1 MEEREALKRQIELL
15 QNLINTHKSVHGD
28 APNARVEQR
37 HPEASTL
44 SRGRGHSSSVIHP
57 QSSRGRGVYDPQS
70 SRGRGV
76 YDLQSSRGRGVYDLQ
91 SSRGRGVYDP
101 QSSRGRGVYDLQ
113 SRGSWKKTYSLRNKT
128 PQSSVGPPS
137 ASTSSSGHQSVSTS
151 AANSTS
157 LPSHSRGEESDAAK
171 GTALSSVVSQH
182 RREGRV
188 ENSAGSSGVITE
200 KKNTFTQSKAAGS
213 EHDDGEGGSGS
224 TVVNTQHQTLLQQGP
239 EHRRAVLPEK
249 KVSVSAEVPS
259 SPKAKTSTDLNS
271 SPLKPPLSKKTSTE
285 SKHSNTSKHPANLPT
300 GHTGLPLSAP
310 SKIPKQLAVK
320 PAAHSSHSQVSASYL
335 KKSKFTWVKS
345 RNVEGAEAKQ
355 ASSVSSPAA
364 KAVTVAQTSTSK
376 VGVAVGSSP
385 LLPTGKR
392 TPNKKLPRKLS
403 PVTVAPKT
411 SKYRW
416 VSSSVGS
423 QTKIYRKSTPPKA
436 LEKREAAKKV
446 RTPSAPSAKF
456 KKGTA
461 GSPSGSSPSSRY
473 RWKAGG
479 QSSFAAVQGGT
490 SVVRRKSAFH
500 WTSDKSC
507 KSVKGGLVSPPCQ
520 RTSFTPSP
528 GGFKLRSR
536 MKIIRKSATNGGGS
550 ASKVS
555 PRSRIYSSARSPTGV
570 RRTPSRELVSFGLH
584 KLRRLSPTLSRTS
597 HVASSSSSSSSS
609 SSNRSPHISGCS
621 GHATRW

>member
-76 YDLQSSRGRGVYDLQ
+76 YDPQSF
-91 SSRGRGVYDP
+91 RGRGVYDP
-101 QSSRGRGVYDLQ
+101 QS
-113 SRGSWKKTYSLRNKT
+113 RGSWRKTYSLRNKT
-128 PQSSVGPPS
+128 PQTSVGPPS

-171 GTALSSVVSQH
+171 VTVLSSTVSQH
-182 RREGRV
+182 RREGHV
-188 ENSAGSSGVITE
+188 ESSAGSSGVTTE

-224 TVVNTQHQTLLQQGP
+224 TDPQHQTLLQQGP
-239 EHRRAVLPEK
+239 EQRRIGLPEK

-259 SPKAKTSTDLNS
+259 SPKAKTSADLNS
-271 SPLKPPLSKKTSTE
+271 SPLKPSLSKKTSTE
-285 SKHSNTSKHPANLPT
+285 SKHSNTTKNPANLPT

-310 SKIPKQLAVK
+310 SQIPKQLAVK

-335 KKSKFTWVKS
+335 KKSKFTWVKN

-364 KAVTVAQTSTSK
+364 KAVTVAPTSTSK

-416 VSSSVGS
+416 VSSSAGS

-473 RWKAGG
+473 CWKAGG

-507 KSVKGGLVSPPCQ
+507 KSIKGGLVSPPSQ

-536 MKIIRKSATNGGGS
+536 MKIIRKSAT
-550 ASKVS
+550 
-555 PRSRIYSSARSPTGV
+555 R
-570 RRTPSRELVSFGLH
+570 
-584 KLRRLSPTLSRTS
+584 
-597 HVASSSSSSSSS
+597 
-609 SSNRSPHISGCS
+609 
-621 GHATRW
+621 